1 METLKQKL
9 IDLFLDASNSQSK
22 FRRKLY
28 EDAFKTYYEKH
39 KEVFDEI
46 IKMCEEAEDE
56 DSVIEELAAIIPEY
70 AHEKL
75 NQIRGKRKRDSEI
88 LNYNLDMITYV
99 FPAIAY
105 GKNEHCIKLA
115 DKILEKW
122 NQPPIETKIQWTTYE
137 KLKGGF
143 KTRLCYITTAVCESQ
158 NKADDCY
165 ELKLLRDYRDSYLM
179 NSEEGKAVVEEY
191 YDIAPTIVSRIN
203 NKDNSKKIY
212 EEIYDK
218 YISDCIHLLEEDKK
232 EECQE
237 VYTGMV
243 EELRKEY
250 LYS

>member
-1 METLKQKL
+1 
-9 IDLFLDASNSQSK
+9 
-22 FRRKLY
+22 
-28 EDAFKTYYEKH
+28 
-39 KEVFDEI
+39 
-46 IKMCEEAEDE
+46 
-56 DSVIEELAAIIPEY
+56 
-70 AHEKL
+70 
-75 NQIRGKRKRDSEI
+75 
-88 LNYNLDMITYV
+88 
-99 FPAIAY
+99 
-105 GKNEHCIKLA
+105 
-115 DKILEKW
+115 
-122 NQPPIETKIQWTTYE
+122 
-137 KLKGGF
+137 
-143 KTRLCYITTAVCESQ
+143 
-158 NKADDCY
+158 
-165 ELKLLRDYRDSYLM
+165 M